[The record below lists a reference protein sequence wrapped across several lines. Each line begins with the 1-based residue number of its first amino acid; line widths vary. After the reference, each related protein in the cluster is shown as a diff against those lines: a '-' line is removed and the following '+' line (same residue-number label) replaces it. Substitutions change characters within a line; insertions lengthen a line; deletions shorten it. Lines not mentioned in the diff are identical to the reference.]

1 MVELPQGDVTE
12 VRRGGPESLRLLS
25 TDMAR
30 LGTSG
35 YIRIERRPKEQM
47 PRIGHIAFLEGKPMF
62 ALHEAD
68 AISMSLEA
76 LLDIENDAALLDALL
91 AIHELSLP
99 DISNILTLYP
109 EAHFQMDDASEANE
123 ENHQWWSKTNIR
135 TSSWKRDERL
145 PELEAVI
152 EAPEAI
158 RQRSKALIQRHDGL
172 EKC

>member
-76 LLDIENDAALLDALL
+76 LLDICLL
-91 AIHELSLP
+91 
-99 DISNILTLYP
+99 Y
-109 EAHFQMDDASEANE
+109 
-123 ENHQWWSKTNIR
+123 
-135 TSSWKRDERL
+135 TSPSPRD
-145 PELEAVI
+145 
-152 EAPEAI
+152 
-158 RQRSKALIQRHDGL
+158 S
-172 EKC
+172 